1 MDYSPFFKQYEN
13 LVKNIENASGKVK
26 KDFGE
31 CVACKPGCSDCCYAL
46 FDLTL
51 IEAMYVK
58 HKFDDL
64 FTGKK
69 RHDIITYANEVDRK
83 IFKMKKNATEAE
95 KVGVDGRKIID
106 RISKEKIKCPL
117 LDEINQCS
125 MYEFRP
131 IACRVYGIPTSSAGE
146 GHTCGLSG
154 FKKGV
159 AYPTLNMDRVY
170 DQLYSISSGLVRAI
184 NSKYRQMGDILVPL
198 SMCLLTDYNE
208 EYMGIPTLTVMGDTN
223 G

>member
-1 MDYSPFFKQYEN
+1 MDFSPFFKQYEV
-13 LVKNIENASGKVK
+13 LVNTIEDVVTKVK
-26 KDFGE
+26 GDHGD
-31 CVACKPGCSDCCYAL
+31 CVACKPGCSDCCYAI

-51 IEAMYVK
+51 IEAMYIK
-58 HKFDDL
+58 HKFDEL
-64 FTGKK
+64 FTGKR
-69 RHDIITYANEVDRK
+69 RHAIITEANDTDRA

-95 KVGVDGRKIID
+95 KVGVEGRKIIE

-117 LDEINQCS
+117 LDDKNQCS
-125 MYEFRP
+125 LYEFRP
-131 IACRVYGIPTSSAGE
+131 IACRVYGIPTSTAGE

-154 FKKGV
+154 FKQGV

-170 DQLYSISSGLVRAI
+170 AQLYSISNGMVRGM

-198 SMCLLTDYNE
+198 SMCLITDYNE
-208 EYMGIPTLTVMGDTN
+208 DYLGLPTLNAMGDQN